1 LKQRETDKTYN
12 IHKAT
17 ALVTAG
23 WVACAAMMTI
33 GGAANAQSVLD
44 SVKSKGKIT
53 VATEVAYPPMEYL
66 EGGKVVGYGKGIL
79 DLVVADRVIFMD
91 QGQII
96 EENNPKQFFE
106 APENARTQKFLKQV
120 LVH

>member
-1 LKQRETDKTYN
+1 MTYH
-12 IHKAT
+12 IRKAT
-17 ALVTAG
+17 AWVIAR
-23 WVACAAMMTI
+23 WVACAAMITI

-53 VATEVAYPPMEYL
+53 VATKVAYPPMEYL
-66 EGGKVVGYGKGIL
+66 EGDKVVGYRKDIL

-106 APENARTQKFLKQV
+106 APENAQTQKFLKQV